1 MKNTE
6 YSSSINCRI
15 TGQAALIKRSYISIL
30 ERGALPARLESWFV
44 GTSGRGIYSM
54 VADRRLKEDKVLEE
68 VRLRAHIM
76 IKAHLNSRPLL
87 AQRLADLRAW
97 KAAEDTRVESKA
109 NAKMTPPPSSTP
121 YESFDFEAAGR

>member
-30 ERGALPARLESWFV
+30 ERGALPARLDSWIP
-44 GTSGRGIYSM
+44 SSRYGILAG
-54 VADRRLKEDKVLEE
+54 VADRRLNPDKVLLE
-68 VRLRAHIM
+68 VKTRAHMM

-97 KAAEDTRVESKA
+97 KAAEDTRVESKE
-109 NAKMTPPPSSTP
+109 NAKMTPLPR
-121 YESFDFEAAGR
+121 YASFDFEAAGER